1 MRDWASHRMLARF
14 GLPHLRARKVRFY
27 INGERTGF
35 YTLLEAPDQ
44 DYVFARSFPTFD
56 PSNYMLFKVKTLSL
70 GCGVYTNTRLA
81 TARQRINE
89 TTTPPYAFERGEHRP
104 ITPVLGFEKADECT
118 ALYVDNILNSEIG
131 DVVLAYVR
139 SNEECGSMLV
149 EQGIVDRD
157 LGDEEWDPT
166 METFIDEHLA
176 DNVCDPGC
184 TNSDLAS
191 QVDTENFLK
200 NFAVYA
206 VTLNGDSPM
215 GNGNNYYLADSGD
228 GSGWKIVQY
237 DHNNIGGDLLC
248 DAQQCNQHLIYWSI
262 TRPTCASLES
272 NQLVGPLL
280 TDPVLHAQYIE
291 YVRSFIDTVLT
302 NASFVEEMT
311 QHAQAIQDD
320 VTQDFWSSGGIYFD
334 NELSPDA
341 SEWNATTS
349 SITAQFPFLPLLKAR
364 TAAVQEQL
372 KAIDE
377 GTFPRG
383 PHLEQTVESLEKCVD
398 WRTTEPPS
406 TACYQNC
413 QYEGCAIFGWTI
425 PGFCDE
431 SSGTCI
437 HGDVDEQCQGISD
450 GSRYDGMENREDGR
464 ETFCINAAGLPTS
477 SSQCPSP
484 PVSSDNSQTEMLT
497 STAAYQSTQNLLV
510 VLPLTVCVVFAL

>member
-1 MRDWASHRMLARF
+1 
-14 GLPHLRARKVRFY
+14 
-27 INGERTGF
+27 
-35 YTLLEAPDQ
+35 
-44 DYVFARSFPTFD
+44 
-56 PSNYMLFKVKTLSL
+56 
-70 GCGVYTNTRLA
+70 
-81 TARQRINE
+81 
-89 TTTPPYAFERGEHRP
+89 
-104 ITPVLGFEKADECT
+104 
-118 ALYVDNILNSEIG
+118 
-131 DVVLAYVR
+131 
-139 SNEECGSMLV
+139 
-149 EQGIVDRD
+149 
-157 LGDEEWDPT
+157 
-166 METFIDEHLA
+166 
-176 DNVCDPGC
+176 
-184 TNSDLAS
+184 
-191 QVDTENFLK
+191 
-200 NFAVYA
+200 
-206 VTLNGDSPM
+206 
-215 GNGNNYYLADSGD
+215 
-228 GSGWKIVQY
+228 
-237 DHNNIGGDLLC
+237 
-248 DAQQCNQHLIYWSI
+248 
-262 TRPTCASLES
+262 
-272 NQLVGPLL
+272 
-280 TDPVLHAQYIE
+280 VLHAQYIE

-413 QYEGCAIFGWTI
+413 QYEGCAIFGWTS